1 VPEIG
6 QTGTIGCIMTLMPQ
20 TDHNKEPRKGILGWS
35 WTGFDLLLVIG
46 ALLAGLLVWFLPS
59 FSSSPELQAFYARQK
74 ELKEGRLAREAEEA
88 RIRKENEEL
97 GLVYIQPGTNPFPTR
112 PPDDKKSGQ

>member
-1 VPEIG
+1 M
-6 QTGTIGCIMTLMPQ
+6 MTAMPQ
-20 TDHNKEPRKGILGWS
+20 TDRRNEPRKGILGWS

-59 FSSSPELQAFYARQK
+59 FSASPELKAFYASQK
-74 ELKEGRLAREAEEA
+74 ELKAQRLALEAEEE

-97 GLVYIQPGTNPFPTR
+97 GLIYIQPGTNPFPTK
-112 PPDDKKSGQ
+112 PPDDAKPRKQ